1 MAEQTINLKD
11 DRSTRSLTMRDLVY
25 VLFRHKWKMLLFFT
39 SVFCLFVLVT
49 VTSSP
54 IYRSEAKLLLKVGRE
69 SVTLDPTASTGPVMH
84 VTQSRLSEINSEIEI
99 LRGRDLIEQ
108 VVDSIGCDQLMMTSK
123 AAGGGSSFKQ
133 QIKSLL
139 SGPKKILKKCLM
151 VEPLSERKQVL
162 LKVYDNLYV
171 GADKDSNI
179 IKISYTSKSPEMARQ
194 VVSKLIELSLEKHI
208 AAYRTP
214 GSYEFFVEQTAHLKQ
229 KLKASEEQLKALK
242 NRVGINSID
251 QQQKNLLD
259 RIQMVEIEKNTAVSD
274 LASSNAK
281 VKSLAEAIA
290 EIPQTTVLEETTG
303 YPSSGADA
311 MREELFRLQLEEQ
324 KLLKSFSEDSRNV
337 QSIRREIARAQE
349 LLKKEQD
356 RTQVTK
362 GLSRSYEELNL
373 AMLTEKAEQ
382 VALREKLASLH
393 QQFEAARQQL
403 APLNE
408 AAIQIA
414 ELTRDIATQEANLRR
429 YSENLE
435 QARID
440 DAMESQR
447 ISNISVVQ
455 GATLPIQSI
464 RPRRLLNLGL
474 GLFLGAFGAILLAIV
489 SELMDHTVKT
499 PQDIEEKLN
508 LPTLGYVPRLRS
520 FQLNGKANGNGKLS
534 PSQGLLA
541 GRGRKLSSFGG
552 RAIHSQTNYMDMKER
567 LFQSLNGSAA
577 NGYVIGVTSYNRREG
592 VSTVTA
598 NLAKAIGNRYP
609 GKVLVIDANTP
620 NPSLHRMLGVDL
632 APGLDDVVKTC
643 SAKGALKK
651 ANNLRL
657 ITAGKEQHCLM
668 DDLMWQRF
676 KKLLAESKKRYDFT
690 IIDIPALKQEAMA
703 SQIMTACDGVIMV
716 IEAERL
722 RWEAAQDWCR
732 QLAARNVKTI
742 GAVLNKRRFHIPKWV
757 YKAL

>member
-1 MAEQTINLKD
+1 MAEQTIDMKD
-11 DRSTRSLTMRDLVY
+11 ERSTRSLTIRDLVY
-25 VLFRHKWKMLLFFT
+25 VLFRHKWKMMFFFT
-39 SVFCLFVLVT
+39 SAVCLVVLVT

-84 VTQSRLSEINSEIEI
+84 VAQSRLSEINSEIEI
-99 LRGRDLIEQ
+99 LRGRDLVEQ
-108 VVDSIGCDQLMMTSK
+108 VVDSIGCDQLMMKSEAT
-123 AAGGGSSFKQ
+123 GGNSALKQ
-133 QIKSLL
+133 QIKSFLG
-139 SGPKKILKKCLM
+139 GPKNILKKLLG
-151 VEPLSERKQVL
+151 VEPLSEREQVL

-179 IKISYTSKSPEMARQ
+179 IKISYTGKSPEMARQ
-194 VVSKLIELSLEKHI
+194 IVSKLIQLSLEKHI

-214 GSYEFFVEQTAHLKQ
+214 GSYEFFVEQTEHLKNELKMSEE
-229 KLKASEEQLKALK
+229 KLKTLK
-242 NRVGINSID
+242 NKVGINSID

-259 RIQMVEIEKNTAVSD
+259 RIQMLEIEKNTTESG
-274 LASSNAK
+274 LASSTAK
-281 VKSLAEAIA
+281 VKSLEEAIA
-290 EIPQTTVLEETTG
+290 QTPEKTVLQETTG

-311 MREELFRLQLEEQ
+311 MREELFKLQIEEQ
-324 KLLKSFSEDSRNV
+324 KLLKSFPEDS
-337 QSIRREIARAQE
+337 
-349 LLKKEQD
+349 
-356 RTQVTK
+356 TQVTK
-362 GLSRSYEELNL
+362 GLSRSHEELSL
-373 AMLTEKAEQ
+373 ALMTEKASRL
-382 VALREKLASLH
+382 ALQEKLNSLD
-393 QQFEAARQQL
+393 QQLETTQQQL

-414 ELTRDIATQEANLRR
+414 ELTRDISTQEANLRK

-447 ISNISVVQ
+447 ISNVSIVQ

-464 RPRRLLNLGL
+464 RPRRLLNLGM
-474 GLFLGAFGAILLAIV
+474 GFFLGAFGALLLAIV

-499 PQDIEEKLN
+499 PRDIEEKLN
-508 LPTLGYVPRLRS
+508 LTTLGYIPRLRS
-520 FQLNGKANGNGKLS
+520 FQLNGKANGSVKAS
-534 PSQGLLA
+534 SSRGLLV
-541 GRGRKLSSFGG
+541 RKGSKAPLLNGMSV
-552 RAIHSQTNYMDMKER
+552 HSQNNYMDMKER

-609 GKVLVIDANTP
+609 GKVLVIDANTLY
-620 NPSLHRMLGVDL
+620 PSLHKMLGVGL
-632 APGLDDVVKTC
+632 SPGLDDVVKTC
-643 SAKGALKK
+643 STKGVLKQV
-651 ANNLRL
+651 NNLRL
-657 ITAGKEQHCLM
+657 IPAGDEQHCLV
-668 DDLMWQRF
+668 DDFMWERF
-676 KKLLAESKKRYDFT
+676 KKLLTESKKRYDFT
-690 IIDIPALKQEAMA
+690 IIDIPALKQEALA
-703 SQIMTACDGVIMV
+703 SQITTACDGVIMV

-722 RWEAAQDWCR
+722 RWEAAQDWCK

-742 GAVLNKRRFHIPKWV
+742 GAVLNKRRFYIPKWV